1 MDERDDACKLIRE
14 NLKRTKLEGEGRI
27 IRSDYSAFL
36 KSTSQKFDIIFL
48 DPPYAEVFLENS
60 LNLITQI
67 DILQSGGIIV
77 TERPVEKELL
87 LDFTGYNRSKDYKY
101 GNTLIT
107 LFRKNG

>member
-1 MDERDDACKLIRE
+1 
-14 NLKRTKLEGEGRI
+14 
-27 IRSDYSAFL
+27 
-36 KSTSQKFDIIFL
+36 
-48 DPPYAEVFLENS
+48 
-60 LNLITQI
+60 
-67 DILQSGGIIV
+67 LQSGGIIV